1 MPTNLT
7 AEAQAKL
14 AKYQQARTVEE
25 KIRAL
30 EEALPLIPDHKGTER
45 MRAQLKTTLAK
56 LKREAERRKTVK
68 VGRHDEFTVRREG
81 AAQAVLFGV
90 TNSGK
95 STILASLTNAKPAI
109 APYTLT
115 TVKPVPG
122 MVLIE
127 DVGIQL
133 VELPSVLTEELEE
146 TPFTSRSLAFARN
159 SDLILLTLDCGGD
172 PVQQLDRLVSLL
184 DDGGVV
190 LRERQSTVSVEKK
203 DSGGV
208 RLVVFGNF
216 HATLKDVK
224 DLLEDVGIR
233 HAVVKIYGDATLD
246 DLEDQVL
253 REKVYRRAL
262 IVAGRGD
269 LAGDDVLEKLA
280 DKAGEYGLPAI
291 VVSEKDPPSINKL
304 RTTILKNLNLIRV
317 YTQKD
322 GVITRRPIVLQER
335 ATIQELARLIHKD
348 FAENLRYARVWGRS
362 VRIQGQQVGPS
373 HRLEDGDIVELH
385 I

>member
-14 AKYQQARTVEE
+14 AKYQQARTLEE
-25 KIRAL
+25 KIKAL

-56 LKREAERRKTVK
+56 LRREAERRKTVK
-68 VGRHDEFTVRREG
+68 VGRYDEFTVRREG
-81 AAQAVLFGV
+81 AAQAVLLGV
-90 TNSGK
+90 ANSGK
-95 STILASLTNAKPAI
+95 STILASLTNAKPTI
-109 APYTLT
+109 APYSLT

-122 MVLIE
+122 MVLVE
-127 DVGIQL
+127 DVEIQL
-133 VELPSVLTEELEE
+133 MELPAVLTDGLEE
-146 TPFTSRSLAFARN
+146 TPFTSRSVAVARN

-172 PVQQLDRLVSLL
+172 PVGQLDKLVTLL

-208 RLVVFGNF
+208 RLVVFGNLRGTF
-216 HATLKDVK
+216 EDVK
-224 DLLEDVGIR
+224 NLLESVGVR
-233 HAVVKIYGDATLD
+233 HAVVKVYGDATLD

-262 IVAGRGD
+262 IVAGRAD
-269 LAGDDVLEKLA
+269 LAGRDVLGSLA
-280 DKAGEYGLPAI
+280 ERAGEYGLPLHA
-291 VVSEKDPPSINKL
+291 VSEKDPSSINSL
-304 RTTILKNLNLIRV
+304 RNTIFKSLKLIRI

-322 GVITRRPIVLQER
+322 GVITRRPIVIQDG
-335 ATIQELARLIHKD
+335 ATVQDLARLIHKD
-348 FAENLRYARVWGRS
+348 FAENLRYAKVWGRS
-362 VRIQGQQVGPS
+362 VRIQGQQVGPN
-373 HRLEDGDIVELH
+373 HILVDGDIVELH
-385 I
+385 L